1 MIYKDRYAELKNR
14 YRPDLEIEFTRVK
27 DNLEEKNI
35 VNSKI
40 LDIIEPIYNK
50 FNDKKFNL
58 TSQIHKYK
66 ELEMI
71 EYLTNLLNKFYNDN
85 KYLLQLVTENEQ
97 TKKKNRESLSLPF
110 VENSISK
117 NGVLI
122 DIRNDLIQVEKMNND
137 SLRDMS
143 NLMQFINDNFKD
155 ILIEES
161 K

>member
-1 MIYKDRYAELKNR
+1 MIYKERYSELKNR
-14 YRPDLEIEFTRVK
+14 YRPDLEIEYTRVK
-27 DNLEEKNI
+27 DHLEEKNI

-40 LDIIEPIYNK
+40 LDIIEPLYNK

-58 TSQIHKYK
+58 TSQVHKFK

-71 EYLTNLLNKFYNDN
+71 EYLTNLLNKFYSDN

-97 TKKKNRESLSLPF
+97 SKKKNRESMSLPF

-117 NGVLI
+117 NNVLI
-122 DIRNDLIQVEKMNND
+122 DVRNDLIQVEKMNND

-143 NLMQFINDNFKD
+143 NLMQFINENFKD
-155 ILIEES
+155 ILLEENN
-161 K
+161 